1 MIILEKKISFFE
13 RYNHILENILHPEV
27 IYIDEEL
34 IWKRFRKEFVINHLK
49 LRKIKYKIPEILEN
63 LSNNDIYHALVKSC
77 GTIIKEIM

>member
-13 RYNHILENILHPEV
+13 RYNHILEDILHPKV